1 MFKRILEIL
10 TIVGAVIIGVVL
22 PTILPIWN
30 KGILFFT
37 QDTLNWVNFG
47 WLVGALVVWAFVA
60 QIVGWLLTKIKR

>member
-22 PTILPIWN
+22 PAILPLWN
-30 KGILFFT
+30 KGFLFLT
-37 QDTLNWVNFG
+37 QDTFNWVNFG
-47 WLVGALVVWAFVA
+47 WLVGALIVWTVIV